1 MQYQYNAIVHDASSM
16 VKFKKNLQESSTFTD
31 KIYQHIKELILT
43 GKLKPNQRITV
54 SQFTEYF
61 NVSVTPVRE
70 AFQRLMAEKY
80 IAIYKRSNIKVI
92 GLSLEEVKNIFELNR
107 VLDVYGMKKN
117 LKNFSDLQIDELKK
131 MHVKLKE
138 YYENK
143 EMNQYFT
150 YNMKIH
156 ERIWQAYNN
165 EIIHQTLVNANS
177 RISLFIE
184 NFAEK
189 YYPPE
194 AKKKTYREHCELVN
208 AIEARDA
215 KIASKILENHWHVIV
230 YEE

>member
-1 MQYQYNAIVHDASSM
+1 M
-16 VKFKKNLQESSTFTD
+16 VKYKKNLQDTSTFTD
-31 KIYQHIKELILT
+31 KIYQHIKELILS
-43 GKLKPNQRITV
+43 GKLKPNQKITV
-54 SQFTEYF
+54 AEFTEYF

-92 GLSLEEVKNIFELNR
+92 GLSLEEVENIFELNR
-107 VLDVYGMKKN
+107 ILDVYGMKKS
-117 LKNFSDLQIDELKK
+117 LKNLPDPLIDELKK

-138 YYENK
+138 YYEEK
-143 EMNQYFT
+143 KMNQYFT
-150 YNMKIH
+150 HNMKIH

-189 YYPPE
+189 YYPPK
-194 AKKKTYREHCELVN
+194 AIKKTYQEHCDLMK
-208 AIEARDA
+208 AIKTRDVKLA
-215 KIASKILENHWHVIV
+215 AKILESHWNVIV
-230 YEE
+230 YAE

>member
-1 MQYQYNAIVHDASSM
+1 MHDASYM
-16 VKFKKNLQESSTFTD
+16 ANFKKNLQETSTFAD
-31 KIYQHIKELILT
+31 KIYQHIKELILS
-43 GKLKPNQRITV
+43 GELKPDQRITV
-54 SQFTEYF
+54 AKFTEYF

-92 GLSLEEVKNIFELNR
+92 GLSLEEVKDIFELNR
-107 VLDVYGMKKN
+107 VLDASGMKQN
-117 LKNFSDLQIDELKK
+117 LKNFPGSLIEELQK
-131 MHVKLKE
+131 MHAKLQE
-138 YYENK
+138 YYEEK
-143 EMNQYFT
+143 KMNRYFT

-165 EIIHQTLVNANS
+165 EIVYRTLVNANS

-189 YYPPE
+189 YYPPK
-194 AKKKTYREHCELVN
+194 AIKKTYREHCELMK

-215 KIASKILENHWHVIV
+215 KLAAGILESHWNVIV

>member
-1 MQYQYNAIVHDASSM
+1 M

-31 KIYQHIKELILT
+31 KIYQHIKELILS
-43 GKLKPNQRITV
+43 GRLKPNQRITV
-54 SQFTEYF
+54 AKFTEYF

-117 LKNFSDLQIDELKK
+117 LKDFPGALIDELKK
-131 MHVKLKE
+131 MHARLKK
-138 YYENK
+138 YYENE

-156 ERIWQAYNN
+156 ERIWEAYNN

-189 YYPPE
+189 YYPPK
-194 AKKKTYREHCELVN
+194 AKKKTFREHCELMK
-208 AIEARDA
+208 AIESRDA
-215 KIASKILENHWHVIV
+215 KLASKILENHWNVIV